1 MLKIITA
8 AAASLL
14 LSTAAFAQSTS
25 GTFTTTQQDV
35 FMNEQGSM
43 RTEAEAKTKFS
54 ALSAEEQA
62 SLRATCAQMTS
73 ATGGTTGTDT
83 TTTGSTSGSTTG
95 SASGSASGGT
105 TGGTTG
111 TTTMQMADMQQACQW
126 VQNF

>member
-1 MLKIITA
+1 MLKIVTA

-14 LSTAAFAQSTS
+14 LSTAAFAQTTP
-25 GTFTTTQQDV
+25 GAFTTSQQGV

-43 RTEAEAKTKFS
+43 RTEAEAKAKFS

-73 ATGGTTGTDT
+73 STGTDT
-83 TTTGSTSGSTTG
+83 TTTGSTSGS
-95 SASGSASGGT
+95 AS
-105 TGGTTG
+105 GGTTG

-126 VQNF
+126 VQKF